1 MFKKS
6 TIATGILFSVSLFVA
21 LFVAAALVCF
31 GVPSQT
37 KATSIENSFNLSTA
51 IGSATVNYA
60 TADGNPTADYNGSP
74 ISMIKSITVGTEEVP
89 MVSGETQNY
98 SVAYSR
104 GGNPTEDLT
113 SAGVVDIV
121 ITGQNEYTGTIE
133 TSFTITKPEVR
144 ITFADTSDLKIDDTA
159 NLSLRNGSG
168 LAAFISTEDGRAIN
182 IAEGDVFTTTY
193 FNKTLGKSTNGFTNS
208 GDYIVNVLYSSP
220 NCTVVGPTS
229 VEVYVK
235 ATVLQNKD
243 GSVRVESKKGF
254 KKGITLGETNVTT
267 NERIIASRGDIAD
280 KQNVKALL
288 NINFLKDGQACIIE
302 DELFEDD
309 ELTITAKVGCEKADN
324 MVVLNNDYA
333 NSAYKKV
340 DFAFEDGNIVLTTKA
355 SSADVDNS
363 SKEIGTNTY
372 VLATE
377 THISA
382 IVIVTLAVTI
392 LALIAL
398 IVMNIVMYCGGSKKR
413 K

>member
-1 MFKKS
+1 MVQR
-6 TIATGILFSVSLFVA
+6 TRQGLAGG
-21 LFVAAALVCF
+21 VAA
-31 GVPSQT
+31 GQQ
-37 KATSIENSFNLSTA
+37 
-51 IGSATVNYA
+51 
-60 TADGNPTADYNGSP
+60 PTGCH
-74 ISMIKSITVGTEEVP
+74 GLWRH
-89 MVSGETQNY
+89 G
-98 SVAYSR
+98 R

-267 NERIIASRGDIAD
+267 NERIKPVATATKMIIARGT
-280 KQNVKALL
+280 L
-288 NINFLKDGQACIIE
+288 ND
-302 DELFEDD
+302 
-309 ELTITAKVGCEKADN
+309 
-324 MVVLNNDYA
+324 
-333 NSAYKKV
+333 
-340 DFAFEDGNIVLTTKA
+340 
-355 SSADVDNS
+355 
-363 SKEIGTNTY
+363 
-372 VLATE
+372 
-377 THISA
+377 
-382 IVIVTLAVTI
+382 TI
-392 LALIAL
+392 LKSGKLF
-398 IVMNIVMYCGGSKKR
+398 K
-413 K
+413 